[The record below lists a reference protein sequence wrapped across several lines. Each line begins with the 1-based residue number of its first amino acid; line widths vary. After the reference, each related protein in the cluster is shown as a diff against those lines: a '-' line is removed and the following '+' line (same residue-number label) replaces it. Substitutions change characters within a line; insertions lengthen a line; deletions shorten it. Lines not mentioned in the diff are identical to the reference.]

1 MRIIRIT
8 EADLTKI
15 VKTVI
20 KEQGFQLMPYAYQY
34 NQDNPANKTKQTKQ
48 TAPAKENI
56 NPKNLKVGAGGTNN
70 PDQVADVKRLQQKL
84 IDLGLLDIKSP
95 SGYFGDKTQQAL
107 DAYSKSGTTGAASGA
122 AAGASTG
129 SSSTTQDLPFKTK
142 EEGNAFRKWLNDNYS
157 SIAKSF
163 ELNREGSHTNAYI
176 KNAFNAIVPK
186 TSTTWGQLYLRQT
199 GGKVSGAA
207 GGTSTGASTS
217 TPPKEEQGFFKTLVN
232 NVVDKAKNLLIN
244 SETLPLHIRAFANFL
259 KLRKNP
265 LTINDLT
272 STEREALK
280 QMVDYAQKK
289 GMIRNGKTV
298 NFYGIANS
306 LNDGSEKI
314 DFKDKTLGVN
324 QTDLKSEYTKI
335 AMTIGNAVVNKTGD
349 KYTVKDIY
357 DFNNYANNPQ
367 KYTLDQTP
375 KTVTDAVKKISNG
388 NYVQGIEELA
398 SYYQKLGYSGYPVE
412 LEV

>member
-1 MRIIRIT
+1 M
-8 EADLTKI
+8 
-15 VKTVI
+15 
-20 KEQGFQLMPYAYQY
+20 
-34 NQDNPANKTKQTKQ
+34 
-48 TAPAKENI
+48 
-56 NPKNLKVGAGGTNN
+56 
-70 PDQVADVKRLQQKL
+70 
-84 IDLGLLDIKSP
+84 
-95 SGYFGDKTQQAL
+95 
-107 DAYSKSGTTGAASGA
+107 
-122 AAGASTG
+122 
-129 SSSTTQDLPFKTK
+129 
-142 EEGNAFRKWLNDNYS
+142 
-157 SIAKSF
+157 
-163 ELNREGSHTNAYI
+163 
-176 KNAFNAIVPK
+176 
-186 TSTTWGQLYLRQT
+186 
-199 GGKVSGAA
+199 
-207 GGTSTGASTS
+207 
-217 TPPKEEQGFFKTLVN
+217 
-232 NVVDKAKNLLIN
+232 
-244 SETLPLHIRAFANFL
+244 
-259 KLRKNP
+259 
-265 LTINDLT
+265 TINDLT